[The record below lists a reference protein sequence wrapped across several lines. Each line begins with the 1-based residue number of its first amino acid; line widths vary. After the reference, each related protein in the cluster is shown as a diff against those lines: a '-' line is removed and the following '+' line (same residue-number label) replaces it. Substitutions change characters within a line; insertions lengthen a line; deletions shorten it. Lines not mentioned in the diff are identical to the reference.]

1 MIFID
6 NKYTSWYNSIVNR
19 AQNRTISG
27 YIEKHHI
34 IPKSFGGSNK
44 KENLVKLTAREHYIC
59 HLLLTK
65 MVNGKYRA
73 KMIFALSLIKPKVRH
88 NSKLYESLK
97 IEGNKA
103 RSIYM
108 AERVVSIESRT
119 KLSNSKKGKYTGTDN
134 HFYGK
139 THSVESR
146 AKIADRDYALITG
159 GNNVKA
165 KQVLVNGQVFDSI
178 NTAVRALGIPQSTIA
193 DVLKGR
199 CKNSVRVWEALY
211 LPYDQT

>member
-1 MIFID
+1 MLFID
-6 NKYTSWYNSIVNR
+6 NKYTVWYNSIVNR

-27 YIEKHHI
+27 YVEKHHI

-44 KENLVKLTAREHYIC
+44 KENLVVLTAREHYVC

-65 MVNGKYRA
+65 MVSGKYRA
-73 KMIFALSLIKPKVRH
+73 KMIFALSLIKSKVKH
-88 NSKLYESLK
+88 NSRLYESLK

-108 AERVVSIESRT
+108 TNRIVSIESRT
-119 KLSNSKKGKYTGTDN
+119 KLSSSRKGKYMGAN
-134 HFYGK
+134 NSFYGK
-139 THSVESR
+139 THSAQSR
-146 AKIADRDYALITG
+146 AKIADRDYLTITG

-178 NTAVRALGIPQSTIA
+178 STAVRILKIPQSTIA

-199 CKNSVRVWEALY
+199 CKNSNRVWEAIY
-211 LPYDQT
+211 LHSHP